1 MTDESRMPSAS
12 TEAPLELRFRVDE
25 VFSPSAPVT
34 RRDLFAGR
42 QQQLQDLIHVIL
54 QKGQHAVLFGERGV
68 GKTSLVST
76 LAEFM
81 DGRLSAIRVS
91 ADASDNFTTLWQK
104 AAEGIR
110 LAETRTTLGFAGGE
124 TETRFTGATMLPSGQ
139 GDHLTPQDAVRLLT
153 QLSASEPL
161 VVIIDEY
168 DRVEDARA
176 RGLMA
181 DTLKTLSDQ
190 AVNTTVVLVGV
201 ADDVNTLIAAHPSVE
216 RALVQIHVPRM
227 SREELIDA
235 FMRALRLIGM
245 TAEEAVVQRIA
256 TLSQGLPHYT
266 HLLGQGAA
274 RAASLENQTRI
285 TITHL
290 DASVAVALRRASE
303 SVRQAYEQSI
313 VRARRGIYPEILLAA
328 VLSPRDAYGAFNVA
342 AVRDTLERIVRREVR
357 GLTNQIAALTETG
370 RGGAL
375 QKLGAGKTA
384 RYRFVNPLLE
394 PFVLMRGLEQGWA
407 TAKTPVWLPGAHE
420 LGTEPLPY
428 RHAA

>member
-1 MTDESRMPSAS
+1 MTDRSTTPSAS
-12 TEAPLELRFRVDE
+12 TEAPLELRFRVDD

-91 ADASDNFTTLWQK
+91 ADASDNYTTLWQK
-104 AAEGIR
+104 AAESVR
-110 LAETRTTLGFAGGE
+110 LAETRSTLGFAGGE
-124 TETRFTGATMLPSGQ
+124 KETRFTGASMLPSGE
-139 GDHLTPQDAVRLLT
+139 GDHLTPQDAVRLLS
-153 QLSASEPL
+153 QLCASEPL
-161 VVIIDEY
+161 VVIFDEY

-176 RGLMA
+176 RSLMA

-190 AVNTTVVLVGV
+190 AVDTTVVLVGV
-201 ADDVNTLIAAHPSVE
+201 ADDVHTLIASHPSVE
-216 RALVQIHVPRM
+216 RGLVQIHMPRM
-227 SREELIDA
+227 NREELIDA
-235 FMRALRLIGM
+235 FSRALQLVGM
-245 TAEEAVVQRIA
+245 TADSAVVERIA

-274 RAASLENQTRI
+274 RAASLESATHL
-285 TITHL
+285 TVSHL
-290 DASVAVALRRASE
+290 DASVAVALRRAGE

-328 VLSPRDAYGAFNVA
+328 VLSQRDAYGAFSVA

-357 GLTNQIAALTETG
+357 GLTNQIAALTENG

-384 RYRFVNPLLE
+384 RYRFMNPLLE
-394 PFVLMRGLEQGWA
+394 PFVLMRGLEHGWA
-407 TAKTPVWLPGAHE
+407 TAKTPGWLPGEQDSGGEA
-420 LGTEPLPY
+420 TPY
-428 RHAA
+428 RRAA

>member
-1 MTDESRMPSAS
+1 MNHENATPS
-12 TEAPLELRFRVDE
+12 TEPEAPLELRYCVDD

-42 QQQLQDLIHVIL
+42 QQQLQDLIHVLL
-54 QKGQHAVLFGERGV
+54 QRGQHAVLFGERGV

-81 DGRLSAIRVS
+81 EGRLSALRVS

-104 AAEGIR
+104 VAESIR
-110 LAETRTTLGFAGGE
+110 LAETRPTLGFAGGE
-124 TETRFTGATMLPSGQ
+124 KETRFTGASMLPSGE
-139 GDHLTPQDAVRLLT
+139 GDYLTPQDAVRLLT
-153 QLSASEPL
+153 QLSAAESL

-168 DRVEDARA
+168 DRVDDVRA
-176 RGLMA
+176 RTLMA
-181 DTLKTLSDQ
+181 DTIKTLSDQ
-190 AVNTTVVLVGV
+190 AIHATLVLVGV
-201 ADDVNTLIAAHPSVE
+201 ADDVNALITAHPSVE
-216 RALVQIHVPRM
+216 RALVQIHMPRM
-227 SREELIDA
+227 SREELSEA
-235 FMRALRLIGM
+235 FARALGLIGM
-245 TAEEAVVQRIA
+245 TADPTVVERIA

-274 RAASLENQTRI
+274 RAASLEQATHI
-285 TITHL
+285 TVTHL

-303 SVRQAYEQSI
+303 SVRQGYEQSI

-328 VLSPRDAYGAFNVA
+328 VLSPRDAYGTFSVA
-342 AVRDTLERIVRREVR
+342 AVRETLERIVRREVR
-357 GLTNQIAALTETG
+357 GLTNQVAALTEGG

-394 PFVLMRGLEQGWA
+394 PFILMRGLEQGWA
-407 TAKTPVWLPGAHE
+407 TAKTPVWLPGVS
-420 LGTEPLPY
+420 EPVVTPAKDK
-428 RHAA
+428 RAA